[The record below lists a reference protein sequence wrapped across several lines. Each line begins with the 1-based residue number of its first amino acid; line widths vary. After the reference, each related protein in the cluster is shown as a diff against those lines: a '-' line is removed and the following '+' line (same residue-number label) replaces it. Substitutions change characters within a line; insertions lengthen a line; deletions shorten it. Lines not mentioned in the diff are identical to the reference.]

1 MLNYILK
8 RIATTAIVLVLL
20 ISFLSILIYIVPGD
34 PAKTILGPRATPELI
49 EKIHVEMG
57 LDKSPVAQ
65 VGSFF
70 LNVLKGDLGTDV
82 FTNRPISTIIM
93 DVLPHSIIL
102 TFSSLFI
109 AILIGIPLG
118 IFSATHPNTWAD
130 RLQGFVS
137 ISFITIPPYV
147 VGLFFLLIFSEKL
160 RIFPVIGLG
169 DPGDIGDYIMH
180 LIIPAVV
187 LSLSWIGYLARLV
200 RTSLLEVLHE
210 TYITAAR
217 SMGIRYRIILYTYA
231 LKNAL
236 IPTVAVLGVG
246 LGKLLA
252 GTVFVEIIFS
262 RPGMGTL
269 IMNAI
274 QNRNYP
280 VVQGAS
286 LIIALWF
293 VASNLVADIIHT
305 KLDPRIQ
312 IDGGGN

>member
-1 MLNYILK
+1 MVNYLLK
-8 RIATTAIVLVLL
+8 RLVSTILVVILL
-20 ISFLSILIYIVPGD
+20 ISFLSALIYIVPGD
-34 PAKTILGPRATPELI
+34 PAKIVLGPRATPELI
-49 EKIHVEMG
+49 ERVHEEMG
-57 LDKSPVAQ
+57 LDKSPIAQ
-65 VGSFF
+65 IGSFF
-70 LNVLKGDLGTDV
+70 WHVLQGDLGTDV
-82 FTNRPISTIIM
+82 FTGRPIATMIM

-102 TFSSLFI
+102 TLVSLFL
-109 AILIGIPLG
+109 AVILGIPLG
-118 IFSATHPNTWAD
+118 IFSATHPNSWWD
-130 RLQGFVS
+130 KILGFIS

-147 VGLFFLLIFSEKL
+147 VGLFLLLIFAENL
-160 RIFPVIGLG
+160 RLFPVIGLG
-169 DPGDIGDYIMH
+169 DPGDIADYIMH
-180 LIIPAVV
+180 LIIPSVV
-187 LSLSWIGYLARLV
+187 LALMWIGYLARLV

-217 SMGIRYRIILYTYA
+217 SMGIRYRLILYRFA

-252 GTVFVEIIFS
+252 SAVFVEIIFA

-269 IMNAI
+269 IMNSI
-274 QNRNYP
+274 ESRNYP

-286 LIIALWF
+286 LVIALWF
-293 VASNLVADIIHT
+293 VGANLIADIIHT